1 MTTRWPLVFGAIA
14 AAFLGGCTTQQS
26 RPTSSPQPQQQQQSE
41 APHTAPLDAQQAE
54 RLQRIMLPLV
64 QHMDHPMPLNQVK
77 MTVIVDQ
84 HINAANGGGGDFYVT
99 TGLLRRASD
108 DELRAVMAHEVA
120 HADLGH
126 VAKAQALA
134 TGLDIGIQLLEQV
147 VPGSSNLTPIAG
159 NLVFNAY
166 SRSEESQADAHG
178 VAILRRGGFDGKTM
192 MVNALTWLEN
202 SEGNTGGFFQN
213 HPLTSDRID
222 AVRRLH

>member
-1 MTTRWPLVFGAIA
+1 
-14 AAFLGGCTTQQS
+14 
-26 RPTSSPQPQQQQQSE
+26 
-41 APHTAPLDAQQAE
+41 
-54 RLQRIMLPLV
+54 MLPLV
-64 QHMDHPMPLNQVK
+64 QRMDHPLPLNQVK
-77 MTVIVDQ
+77 MTVIVDP

-99 TGLLRRASD
+99 TGLLEKATD
-108 DELRAVMAHEVA
+108 DELRAILAHEVA

-159 NLVFNAY
+159 SLVFNAY

-178 VAILRRGGFDGKTM
+178 VAILRRGGFDGKSM
-192 MVNALTWLEN
+192 MVKALSWLEAN
-202 SEGNTGGFFQN
+202 EGNTGGFFQN

-222 AVRRLH
+222 AIRHMR